1 MAILGPNGRG
11 KSTLLEVLMGLRVA
25 QEGTIQ
31 VAGERSFVP
40 QHSTPGF
47 GYRAVDVVLM
57 GRTRKLGL
65 FAVPSASDERLAME
79 CLERVGIAHA
89 AGRPIDQLS
98 GGERQLALIARALV
112 SEPEVLLLDEP
123 ASALDLRNQA
133 RILNMLRS
141 LATSN
146 GLTVVFSTHH
156 PQHAEAVAD
165 CVLLMLDELRY
176 RYGPAREVLTEDN
189 LEVLY
194 GLRIRRALYEVDGE
208 QRATLVPDLGP

>member
-25 QEGTIQ
+25 QEGSLQ
-31 VAGERSFVP
+31 VAGERSFAP

-47 GYRAVDVVLM
+47 GYRAVDFVLM

-65 FAVPSASDERLAME
+65 FAGPGAHDQELAMKY
-79 CLERVGIAHA
+79 LARVDMVHA
-89 AGRPIDQLS
+89 AERPIDQLS
-98 GGERQLALIARALV
+98 GGERQLVVIAQALV

-133 RILNMLRS
+133 LVLNVLRD
-141 LATSN
+141 LARSD
-146 GLTVVFSTHH
+146 GLTIVFSTHH

-165 CVLLMLDELRY
+165 NVLLMLEEY
-176 RYGPAREVLTEDN
+176 RYLFGPASDLLTEAN
-189 LEVLY
+189 LEALY

-208 QRATLVPDLGP
+208 RRSTLIPDLGS

>member
-25 QEGTIQ
+25 QEGTLQ

-65 FAVPSASDERLAME
+65 FAVPSARDERLAME
-79 CLERVGIAHA
+79 CLERVGIAHT

-98 GGERQLALIARALV
+98 GGERQLVLIARALV

-133 RILNMLRS
+133 RVLNILRS
-141 LATSN
+141 LATNN

-165 CVLLMLDELRY
+165 CALLMLDELRY